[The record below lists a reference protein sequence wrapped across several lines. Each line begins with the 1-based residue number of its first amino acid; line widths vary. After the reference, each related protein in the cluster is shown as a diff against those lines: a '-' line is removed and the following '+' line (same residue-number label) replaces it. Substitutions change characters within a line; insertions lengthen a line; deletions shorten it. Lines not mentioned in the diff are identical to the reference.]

1 MFFSWRPISRKSR
14 NWNNW
19 IGNQNLFCPILLGLG
34 ARTWEC
40 RMAFGQKKKNSYENY
55 IWRWSFF
62 FPNWVTRISSQEI
75 DSSLIQMDRAKGGF
89 FSESTIRFSNLQR
102 KIFQKSILNYAVS
115 VSFTSALIQKNCC
128 HLTIFL
134 AISFPRTGTRKSI
147 NVFEVWL
154 QKKSRII
161 TLPVH

>member
-1 MFFSWRPISRKSR
+1 MFFRCFILSNKM
-14 NWNNW
+14 
-19 IGNQNLFCPILLGLG
+19 QKLFLENLGIEYEIKIYFALSCLGSEPGLESVEWPLG
-34 ARTWEC
+34 
-40 RMAFGQKKKNSYENY
+40 KKKLVRKLYMALE
-55 IWRWSFF
+55 FF

-147 NVFEVWL
+147 NVFEV
-154 QKKSRII
+154 
-161 TLPVH
+161 